1 MQQERKTSPRT
12 DAGHCFVCGDANS
25 LGLHVRFR
33 LDGEVCRG
41 EFTPGLQHSGYDGIT
56 HGGIVF
62 SLLDDVMANWMFL
75 QGMRCYTAK
84 CEIRF
89 HEALPIGQRVLLE
102 GRVLRQKQKLVV
114 MEGRALRADDGTPV
128 ASCQASFIVDETT
141 IPPDFSAG

>member
-1 MQQERKTSPRT
+1 MQQDRRTSPRT
-12 DAGHCFVCGDANS
+12 DGNHCFVCGDANA
-25 LGLHVRFR
+25 LGLHVRFW

-41 EFTPGLQHSGYDGIT
+41 EFTPGPEHSGYDGIT

-89 HEALPIGQRVLLE
+89 NEALPIGQRVLLE
-102 GRVLRQKQKLVV
+102 GRVLRQKQRLMV
-114 MEGRALRADDGTPV
+114 MEGRALRADDGAAV
-128 ASCQASFIVDETT
+128 ASCQASFIVDQTAT
-141 IPPDFSAG
+141 LPNTSGG

>member
-1 MQQERKTSPRT
+1 MQQDRRTSPRT
-12 DAGHCFVCGDANS
+12 DGNHCFVCGDANS
-25 LGLHVRFR
+25 LGLHVRFW

-41 EFTPGLQHSGYDGIT
+41 EFTPGPEHSGYDGIT

-89 HEALPIGQRVLLE
+89 HEALPIGRRVVLE
-102 GRVLRQKQKLVV
+102 GRLLRQKQKLMV
-114 MEGRALRADDGTPV
+114 MEGRALCADGGAQV

-141 IPPDFSAG
+141 MPPASNAG

>member
-1 MQQERKTSPRT
+1 MQRDQKLSPRT
-12 DAGHCFVCGDANS
+12 DADHCFVCGNENV
-25 LGLHVRFR
+25 LGLNVRFW

-41 EFTPGLQHSGYDGIT
+41 EFTPRLEHSGYDGIA

-75 QGMRCYTAK
+75 QGTRCYTAK

-89 HEALPIGQRVLLE
+89 HEALPIGRRVVLE
-102 GRVLRQKQKLVV
+102 GRLLRQKQKLVV

-141 IPPDFSAG
+141 MPPASNAG